1 MPGKC
6 ADFTAGWPDA
16 WPRAWQMGEPRSTV
30 CSITHPHSPQGGV
43 WMELRLKIGV
53 SRIFCTPATS
63 GGAWSWQVKQTL
75 IGIHGPSWLLRTSAH
90 SHFLCHFGAPNTCFW
105 RSISLLPHWS
115 SAILKS
121 ISSGLVGGSAG
132 NTCLIFQQQGQKDCS
147 LRSYRAGGHMH
158 GPDPGTRAPNPQT
171 QHQAWGQAEDRQ
183 KE

>member
-30 CSITHPHSPQGGV
+30 CRITHPHSPQGGV

>member
-1 MPGKC
+1 
-6 ADFTAGWPDA
+6 
-16 WPRAWQMGEPRSTV
+16 
-30 CSITHPHSPQGGV
+30 
-43 WMELRLKIGV
+43 MELRLKIGV

-63 GGAWSWQVKQTL
+63 GGAWSWRVKQTL
-75 IGIHGPSWLLRTSAH
+75 IGIREPSWLLRTFAH